1 MQKLISSIKT
11 LSRPSR
17 ISLLNLSYTCSG
29 SLVSPALVARRRS
42 YASDSTTGEF
52 GRIPMAS
59 SATGK
64 LPATGLEDGL
74 GKKLWIK
81 FRKEWTE
88 ALYTPFVISLAA
100 GNLKLNS
107 FRDYVAQD
115 VYFLRAFLKALVI
128 RTSKAFVYL
137 YFIFRF
143 FDSLN
148 YLFIVLVKCVDSQ
161 LC

>member
-1 MQKLISSIKT
+1 MQKLLSSIKT

-17 ISLLNLSYTCSG
+17 ISLSNLSNTCSG
-29 SLVSPALVARRRS
+29 SFVSPALVARLRS
-42 YASDSTTGEF
+42 YASESTTGEF
-52 GRIPMAS
+52 RKIPMAS

-64 LPATGLEDGL
+64 LPALEDGL

-100 GNLKLNS
+100 GNLKLDS
-107 FRDYVAQD
+107 FREYVAQD
-115 VYFLRAFLKALVI
+115 VYFLRAFVKALVI
-128 RTSKAFVYL
+128 RTSKSFVYL

-148 YLFIVLVKCVDSQ
+148 YLFIYCFS
-161 LC
+161 